1 MKAEAMNQLVIRDHT
16 TVGIA
21 VPQMFPPGPTDL
33 GLIREHL
40 TLVEQ
45 LGYESVWTQPWCLCH

>member
-1 MKAEAMNQLVIRDHT
+1 MKAEAMNQLVIRDRT

-40 TLVEQ
+40 TLVEHPG
-45 LGYESVWTQPWCLCH
+45 L

>member
-40 TLVEQ
+40 N
-45 LGYESVWTQPWCLCH
+45 PR